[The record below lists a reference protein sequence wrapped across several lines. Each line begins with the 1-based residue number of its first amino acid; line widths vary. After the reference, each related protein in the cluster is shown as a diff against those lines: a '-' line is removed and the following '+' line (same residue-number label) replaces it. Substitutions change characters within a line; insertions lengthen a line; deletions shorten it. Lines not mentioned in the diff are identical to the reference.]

1 MFPKF
6 SIRAA
11 GPATRKSF
19 LVGILAVGCFAAT
32 SLLVPTAG
40 SAQVDPRVA
49 KSMETLKALTAK
61 LGAPK
66 VEGKEPVG
74 GKDAPALHFGATKI
88 NNNFEIVDAIGK
100 QDGKGMT
107 ASLFVKSGDEFI
119 RASTSIKKDDGSR
132 AIGTT
137 LDMDAAA
144 GMAIAE
150 GKAYYGPVAIFGK
163 PYITGYEP
171 MKDGSGNIIGVYY
184 VGYPQSQ

>member
-6 SIRAA
+6 SIRAGA
-11 GPATRKSF
+11 PATRKSF
-19 LVGILAVGCFAAT
+19 LVGILAVGCFVTT

-74 GKDAPALHFGATKI
+74 GKDAPGLYFGTTKV
-88 NNNFEIVDAIGK
+88 NNNFDIVDAV
-100 QDGKGMT
+100 QREDGKGMT
-107 ASLFVKSGDEFI
+107 ATLFVKSGNEFV
-119 RASTSIKKDDGSR
+119 RASTNIKKDDGSR

-137 LDMDAAA
+137 LDREAAA
-144 GMAIAE
+144 GQAIAQ
-150 GKAYYGPVAIFGK
+150 GKAYYGPVTILGK

-171 MKDGSGNIIGVYY
+171 MKDGAGNIIGVYY
-184 VGYPQSQ
+184 VGYPQ